1 MEALGSKVR
10 NHAEI
15 YFDFNPPIITN
26 QTLTTYNVITFRD
39 TSLNNNVQI
48 VTASKSKLSPKQI
61 CVNLYP
67 NPVTE
72 HSLTADF
79 QTKGSLTLFN
89 AQGQQV
95 YEKQNIEGKQV
106 LPIRLRTGFYMAQ
119 LRTEKGVSVVKVVV
133 E

>member
-1 MEALGSKVR
+1 LALGSKVR

-26 QTLTTYNVITFRD
+26 QTLTTYDVIVYRD
-39 TSLNNNVQI
+39 STLNNNVQV
-48 VTASKSKLSPKQI
+48 VTSLPGKLSPKQI
-61 CVNLYP
+61 GVNLYP

-89 AQGQQV
+89 AQGQLV
-95 YEKQNIEGKQV
+95 FEKQNLEGKNV
-106 LPIRLRTGFYMAQ
+106 LPIQLKSGFYVAQ